1 MNILIT
7 GAAGYVGSV
16 CAAELIRQGHQAIG
30 YDNLLTGHRAAL
42 PPEIDFVQADVA
54 DREALDHTCRK
65 YRIDAVMHFAASAL
79 IDESIR
85 NPGLFYRNNVSAT
98 ITLLDALVQNGIR
111 NLVFSSSAAVYGE
124 PKKVPIDESHPTA
137 PMNPYGET
145 KLVIEKALEW
155 YHRAHGINCVA
166 LRYFSAAGATEELGE
181 NHVPETHLLPRLLDA
196 ALKPGKTFEIYG
208 NDYPTADGTCVRD
221 FVHVRDIAQAHILA
235 LGALPS
241 VRFGIYNVG
250 HGQGYS
256 IKEVIRTVEEVT
268 GRKLSVRL
276 AGRRPGDPAVLVA
289 SHAKLGKEL
298 KWEPQ
303 YSDLKSVVR
312 SAWAWK
318 QTHPQGYDG
327 AMEA

>member
-1 MNILIT
+1 MKILIT

-16 CAAELIRQGHQAIG
+16 CAAELIQQGHQIVA

-42 PPEIDFVQADVA
+42 PPGVDFVQADVA

-98 ITLLDALVQNGIR
+98 ITLLDVLVQNGIR

-124 PKKVPIDESHPTA
+124 PKQVPIDESHPTA
-137 PMNPYGET
+137 PMNPYGES
-145 KLVIEKALEW
+145 KLVIEKALAW
-155 YHRAHGINCVA
+155 YHGAHAINFAA
-166 LRYFSAAGATEELGE
+166 LRYFSAAGATEKLGE
-181 NHVPETHLLPRLLDA
+181 NHIPETHLLPRLLDV
-196 ALKPGKTFEIYG
+196 ALNPGKTFEIYG
-208 NDYPTADGTCVRD
+208 DDYPTADGTCVRD

-235 LGALPS
+235 LGALPYLGS
-241 VRFGIYNVG
+241 GIYNVG

-256 IKEVIRTVEEVT
+256 IKEVVRTVEEVT
-268 GRKLSVRL
+268 GRQLSVRA

-289 SHAKLGKEL
+289 SHAKLSREL
-298 KWEPQ
+298 KWEPRF
-303 YSDLKSVVR
+303 SDLKAILS

-318 QTHPQGYDG
+318 QAHPQGYNSNK
-327 AMEA
+327 